1 MGQKIH
7 PIGLRVGII
16 RDWESRWYAK
26 NMAAL
31 IQEDLAVRTHIKKKL
46 SRAGISRVEI
56 ERFGTQSGVGG
67 KPQVRVIKTWSR
79 RSTIVPEMVGH
90 TIAVYDG
97 RKHVPIYVAEQMVGH
112 KLGEFSPTRIFKG
125 HGAAGATAA
134 AAAAAERTT
143 GVTPA
148 AAPTPATPPPAPQ
161 AGS

>member
-1 MGQKIH
+1 MGRSPKKGPYVDVHLIEN
-7 PIGLRVGII
+7 I
-16 RDWESRWYAK
+16 R
-26 NMAAL
+26 AL
-31 IQEDLAVRTHIKKKL
+31 NRT
-46 SRAGISRVEI
+46 R
-56 ERFGTQSGVGG
+56 ER
-67 KPQVRVIKTWSR
+67 RVITTSSR

-97 RKHVPIYVAEQMVGH
+97 RKHVPIYVAEQMVGD
-112 KLGEFSPTRIFKG
+112 KLGEFSPTRISKG